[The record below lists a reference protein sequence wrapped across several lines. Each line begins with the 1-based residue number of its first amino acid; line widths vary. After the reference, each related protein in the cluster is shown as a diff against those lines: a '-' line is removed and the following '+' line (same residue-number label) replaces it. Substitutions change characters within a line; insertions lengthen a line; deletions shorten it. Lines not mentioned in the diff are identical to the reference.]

1 MPPLRLSLEGVR
13 LKKLHIL
20 CKRQVTAPEAQTSCG
35 VFSVVS
41 LHAADG
47 LSVYL
52 DNSPAPSRGSL
63 PLDFLAQAHPLHVHH
78 ATPTKSSIPTA
89 GTLALRTDALVV
101 KYRGGLRADGIPV
114 AYAQG

>member
-78 ATPTKSSIPTA
+78 ATHQPRA
-89 GTLALRTDALVV
+89 R
-101 KYRGGLRADGIPV
+101 YRPRGPWHCV
-114 AYAQG
+114 QTHWS